1 MKHDNKILT
10 PTFYFLFKDGSNAK
24 SMIYKFVDDKFVPFQ
39 CLPTTRATSFAT
51 YSRDNLFILVV
62 ANENDAVHI
71 YQYDGWRFVKSGT
84 QYTAGA
90 MAEGAVDL
98 TFHKVM
104 KSKEE
109 VLILS
114 K

>member
-1 MKHDNKILT
+1 M
-10 PTFYFLFKDGSNAK
+10 FLFKGDSNAK

-51 YSRDNLFILVV
+51 FSRDNLFILAV

-71 YQYDGWRFVKSGT
+71 YQYDGWRFVKSGVQQT
-84 QYTAGA
+84 GGA
-90 MAEGAVDL
+90 MADGSVHL
-98 TFHKVM
+98 KFHKVM
-104 KSKEE
+104 KNREE